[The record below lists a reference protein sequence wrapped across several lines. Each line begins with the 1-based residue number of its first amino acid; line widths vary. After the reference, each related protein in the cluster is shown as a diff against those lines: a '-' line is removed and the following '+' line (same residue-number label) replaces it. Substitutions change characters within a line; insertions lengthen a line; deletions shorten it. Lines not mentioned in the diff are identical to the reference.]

1 MGQRRARKLG
11 LSVFHMNIGEV
22 HSMSNGQP
30 VIYLLD
36 AANNFEE
43 TLLKEWIQKERSPD
57 ESNAQ
62 PFTVPIL
69 HTENTDRLS
78 HALSAPD
85 DTLIAPVRIVWRP
98 LS

>member
-1 MGQRRARKLG
+1 MY
-11 LSVFHMNIGEV
+11 IGEI
-22 HSMSNGQP
+22 HSIANGQP

-43 TLLKEWIQKERSPD
+43 TLLRQWIQKERSPY
-57 ESNAQ
+57 EANAQ

-69 HTENTDRLS
+69 RSDNTQRLI

-98 LS
+98 RGKVND